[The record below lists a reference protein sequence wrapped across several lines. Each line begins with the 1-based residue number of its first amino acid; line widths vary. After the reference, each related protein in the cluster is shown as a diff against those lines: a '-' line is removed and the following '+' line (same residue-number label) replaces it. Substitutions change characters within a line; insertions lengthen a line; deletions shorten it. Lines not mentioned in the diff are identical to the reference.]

1 MALSTTVA
9 AAPRSPGHFIT
20 DSIVIAKRNLSKVLR
35 TPQLIFF
42 NSVQPIMFTLLF
54 RYVFGGSIPLPGM
67 RYVDYLIPGIIVQT
81 SLFGG
86 AGTAIAM
93 ADDIKG
99 GIIDRFRSLPMS
111 RAAVLAG
118 RTFADVVRLLFV
130 IALLFIVGMAVG
142 FRFHNGVG
150 PAVVAVVLCLLFGFA
165 FLWFFAFI
173 GMTVKD
179 TETAQVAAFLPVFP
193 LAFASSIFTQIKNM
207 PGWLQ
212 VFARNQPVTKCVN
225 AVRALTQ
232 GHDRMVKLGYPEST
246 SKLVV
251 QALIWCVVIVAAFA
265 PLAINRY
272 RKG

>member
-1 MALSTTVA
+1 MAMSTSVA
-9 AAPRSPGHFIT
+9 AAPRRTGNLINDTLVIT
-20 DSIVIAKRNLSKVLR
+20 RRNLLKVLR
-35 TPQLIFF
+35 TPQLIIF
-42 NSVQPIMFTLLF
+42 NSIQPIMFTLLF
-54 RYVFGGSIPLPGM
+54 RYVFGGSIPIPGFK
-67 RYVDYLIPGIIVQT
+67 YVDYLIPGIIVQT

-93 ADDIKG
+93 AEDIKA
-99 GIIDRFRSLPMS
+99 GIIDRFRSLPMA

-130 IALLFIVGMAVG
+130 VALLFAVGTAVG
-142 FRFHNGVG
+142 FRFHNGFG
-150 PAVVAVVLCLLFGFA
+150 PAIVAVLLCLFFGFA

-193 LAFASSIFTQIKNM
+193 LAFASSIFTRVSDM

-212 VFARNQPVTKCVN
+212 AFARNQPVTKCVN

-232 GHDRMVKLGYPEST
+232 GHDKMVQVGYPAST
-246 SKLVV
+246 TKLVV
-251 QALIWCVVIVAAFA
+251 EAVIWCMVIIAVFA

-272 RKG
+272 RRG